1 MTNSG
6 YDTKEAKKYRKINNP
21 IKILGIL
28 SLAKCEQCRIVSFYW
43 LQQHLLVSRS
53 YIIMK

>member
-6 YDTKEAKKYRKINNP
+6 YDTEEAKKYRKINNP

-43 LQQHLLVSRS
+43 LQQHLLISRS